1 MQRFAFVF
9 ACLAC
14 VAHVQATASELE
26 PSEALAS
33 LLLAQKHT
41 AAFRPSAPGANL
53 AASTPAIARSRPV
66 MKKATADKMD
76 SIELRRRTLAA
87 ATALA
92 TALPA
97 LAGESKTYDVNP
109 IFFALFMLYPFA
121 VAIIKDIVVTEK
133 DNPLVMSRGDLE
145 EIGKIIGSKYT

>member
-1 MQRFAFVF
+1 MHKVAFVF

-14 VAHVQATASELE
+14 AATVQGRELE
-26 PSEALAS
+26 AADALAR
-33 LLLAQKHT
+33 LLLAQEQQ
-41 AAFRPSAPGANL
+41 AAFQPSGPGARM
-53 AASTPAIARSRPV
+53 AAGTPKLARSRTL
-66 MKKATADKMD
+66 MKAPTDTAKMEGV
-76 SIELRRRTLAA
+76 ELQRRALAA

>member
-1 MQRFAFVF
+1 MQRFAFAFV
-9 ACLAC
+9 CLAC
-14 VAHVQATASELE
+14 AAHFQASARELE
-26 PSEALAS
+26 PSEALAR
-33 LLLAQKHT
+33 LLVQKHT
-41 AAFRPSAPGANL
+41 AAFRPSAPGASL
-53 AASTPAIARSRPV
+53 AASNPAIARSRPV
-66 MKKATADKMD
+66 MKATAGKMD
-76 SIELRRRTLAA
+76 MVELQRRALAA